1 MEEVSAKTQMARIRT
16 FERGFIAT
24 HLINIGAKVGI
35 FEVLNEEKRG
45 SPFQTWRQNSAHGS
59 YY

>member
-24 HLINIGAKVGI
+24 HLVNIGAKVGI
-35 FEVLNEEKRG
+35 FEVLNEEKRD
-45 SPFQTWRQNSAHGS
+45 SPFQTWRQNSAYGS